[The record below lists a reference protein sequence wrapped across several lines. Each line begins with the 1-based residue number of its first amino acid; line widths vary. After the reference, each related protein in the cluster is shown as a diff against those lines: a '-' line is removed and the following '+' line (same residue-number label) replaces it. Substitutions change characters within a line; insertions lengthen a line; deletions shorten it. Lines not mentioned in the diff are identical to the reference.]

1 MFGFIKQVF
10 ITLLTVW
17 TKVSVGES
25 LTSNSEGHTKCV
37 SLKNR
42 LCQTRPTLANIKLF
56 LIHLLPVLIYI
67 VEVVMILM
75 MLEYVF
81 RIKQRL

>member
-25 LTSNSEGHTKCV
+25 LTSNFEGYIKYV
-37 SLKNR
+37 PLKYVPLNNR
-42 LCQTRPTLANIKLF
+42 PCQTKPTLVNINSNETF
-56 LIHLLPVLIYI
+56 
-67 VEVVMILM
+67 
-75 MLEYVF
+75 F
-81 RIKQRL
+81 

>member
-25 LTSNSEGHTKCV
+25 LTSNSEGHTKYV
-37 SLKNR
+37 SLKNV
-42 LCQTRPTLANIKLF
+42 KLDQ
-56 LIHLLPVLIYI
+56 HLQI
-67 VEVVMILM
+67 
-75 MLEYVF
+75 
-81 RIKQRL
+81 